1 MDPAREV
8 NQRWA
13 RMLADWTIP
22 DRVIASAPESPYF
35 FDPPV
40 FKAVADDALART
52 QDTPSDA
59 VARQALPSAGSVL
72 DVGVGAGAASLRLD
86 PGHIVGVDPS
96 GELLAAFAE
105 RAAQRDVGVTLLEG
119 SWPDVASQAA
129 VVDVAVCHHVVY
141 NVRDLAAFA
150 NAMSSH
156 ARQRVVVEA
165 TTIHPMAWMT
175 AYWQALY
182 GLNQPDEPNIENAIE
197 VLEALGLRLHQHRW
211 QRPYQMIGETG
222 PDQLARVA
230 RRLCLPPSRYDEL
243 RQILAATPPPQ
254 ERQVTT
260 IWWDT
265 DSKTLS

>member
-1 MDPAREV
+1 MDPAEEV
-8 NQRWA
+8 NRRWA
-13 RMLADWTIP
+13 RKLADWTIP
-22 DRVIASAPESPYF
+22 DWVIASAPESPYF
-35 FDPPV
+35 FDPAV
-40 FKAVADDALART
+40 FKAAADNALALI

-59 VARQALPSAGSVL
+59 VARQAVPSAGSVL

-105 RAAQRDVGVTLLEG
+105 RAAQRDVAVTLLEG
-119 SWPDVASQAA
+119 SWPGVASQAA

-150 NAMSSH
+150 DALSSH
-156 ARQRVVVEA
+156 ARHRVVVEA
-165 TTIHPMAWMT
+165 TTVHPMAWMT
-175 AYWQALY
+175 PYWQALY
-182 GLNQPDEPNIENAIE
+182 GLNQPDEPTIENAIE

-230 RRLCLPPSRYDEL
+230 RRLCLPPSRFDEL
-243 RQILAATPPPQ
+243 RQILAATPPPL